1 MQYPKGRLI
10 LLMVILLG
18 PGSFIAAADPS
29 IFSAEGFFSTIT
41 RIAERSG
48 PRIGSLIG
56 RSYPEFPSDIAELVN
71 RKYPS
76 LRDEVYVQLNSGYPG
91 LYEEALGYI
100 RRESP
105 STYEA
110 QRKDVIERKKDIL
123 AGRVGPSDLLWAR
136 LEKDPALKV
145 RVMGELDKKHP
156 EIKSKILSRID
167 KQYPALKIDL
177 FNLIVTQYPDMVWD
191 VAKMAA
197 AEAVNGSGRL

>member
-1 MQYPKGRLI
+1 MRYPKGFLT

-56 RSYPEFPSDIAELVN
+56 RSYPEFPSDIAELVG

-76 LRDEVYVQLNSGYPG
+76 LRDEIYVDLNNSYPG
-91 LYEEALGYI
+91 LYEEASGFI

-105 STYEA
+105 PTYEA
-110 QRKDVIERKKDIL
+110 HRKDLIKRKKDIL

-136 LEKDPALKV
+136 LEENPALKV

-156 EIKSKILSRID
+156 EIKFKILSRID
-167 KQYPALKIDL
+167 RQYPALKIDL
-177 FNLIVTQYPDMVWD
+177 FNLIVTRYPDMVWD
-191 VAKMAA
+191 IAKIAA